1 MAIGSVIERSGTI
14 SVYDERG
21 VLLFSRSGAL
31 LGYTPST
38 LTIRQGS
45 ETKTFD
51 ARGVL
56 KFSR

>member
-1 MAIGSVIERSGTI
+1 MAIGSAIERSGTI

-21 VLLFSRSGAL
+21 VLLFSRSGSL
-31 LGYTPST
+31 MGYTPSS
-38 LTIRQGS
+38 LTIRQGA
-45 ETKTFD
+45 ETKTYD